1 MTLAEY
7 FNNIT
12 GLGILATS
20 DADGKVN
27 LAIYARPYVIDE
39 NKIAFSMLE
48 RRSYKNIQSNP
59 KAAYMFVEQ
68 AEGYKG
74 KRLYLVKTG
83 EETDAKL
90 ISQIKEQHK
99 KRYSSESSG
108 KHLVYFEITET
119 RQLIGGN

>member
-1 MTLAEY
+1 MTIADY
-7 FNNIT
+7 FEKT
-12 GLGILATS
+12 KGTGILATS
-20 DADGKVN
+20 DADGEVN

-48 RRSYKNIQSNP
+48 RRSYKNLQSNS
-59 KAAYMFVEQ
+59 KAAYMFIEQ
-68 AEGYKG
+68 TEGHKG

-83 EETDAKL
+83 EETDAGL
-90 ISQIKEQHK
+90 ISKIKEQHK
-99 KRYSSESSG
+99 KRYSSESAG

>member
-7 FNNIT
+7 FDNSK
-12 GLGILATS
+12 GVGILATS
-20 DADGKVN
+20 DAYGKVN
-27 LAIYARPYVIDE
+27 LAIYSWPYVIDE

-68 AEGYKG
+68 TEGHKG
-74 KRLYLVKTG
+74 KRIYLVKVG
-83 EETDAKL
+83 EETDPGVINK
-90 ISQIKEQHK
+90 IKEQHK
-99 KRYSSESSG
+99 NRYSEESSG